1 MEKVELYG
9 MAFSVWGTSQPL
21 YNTIKC
27 NSSINEHRK
36 PKFFTKLENFISYI
50 RQLRITQQH
59 NSYFSTWINNIKK
72 RRRQKMNL

>member
-50 RQLRITQQH
+50 R
-59 NSYFSTWINNIKK
+59 
-72 RRRQKMNL
+72 